1 MNQSLKLRLVE
12 EPNNF
17 CATPIQNPKSRCF
30 KRMVNPPTLGTETLK
45 DFQDLSESSHV
56 LPGP

>member
-17 CATPIQNPKSRCF
+17 CATPIRNPKSGCF
-30 KRMVNPPTLGTETLK
+30 KRMVNLPTLGTETLK
-45 DFQDLSESSHV
+45 DFPELE
-56 LPGP
+56 